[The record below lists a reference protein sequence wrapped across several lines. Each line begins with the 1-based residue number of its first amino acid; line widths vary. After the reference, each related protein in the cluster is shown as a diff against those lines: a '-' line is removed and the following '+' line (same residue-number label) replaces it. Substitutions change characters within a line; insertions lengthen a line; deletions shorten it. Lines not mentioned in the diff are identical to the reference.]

1 MIGDDH
7 GRQRGVLRT
16 IHLDGGQILPQVF
29 LVGLDDG
36 QALSQC
42 SFCVLFPQNH
52 FDKQFCDLFEDTS
65 LV

>member
-16 IHLDGGQILPQVF
+16 VHLDGGQILPQVF

-36 QALSQC
+36 QALSLC
-42 SFCVLFPQNH
+42 YLSVCLFHKNTLIGS
-52 FDKQFCDLFEDTS
+52 DNLFEDTS